1 MNKLTRI
8 LMANNLDVLNT
19 KILDVVTTEGISII
33 YAELD
38 GIKYKIEGFTKTIIS
53 NNIGENDINLNDYI
67 EIDESDDD
75 LPLTNINIENIIEET
90 DEVEV
95 SEEVEAGNE
104 ISKPRGWHFKKVYVD
119 VEGNVYFRGIEQ
131 PELRGTLIPTI

>member
-38 GIKYKIEGFTKTIIS
+38 GIKYQIEGFTKTIIS

-75 LPLTNINIENIIEET
+75 LPLTNINIEN
-90 DEVEV
+90 
-95 SEEVEAGNE
+95 
-104 ISKPRGWHFKKVYVD
+104 K
-119 VEGNVYFRGIEQ
+119 
-131 PELRGTLIPTI
+131 L